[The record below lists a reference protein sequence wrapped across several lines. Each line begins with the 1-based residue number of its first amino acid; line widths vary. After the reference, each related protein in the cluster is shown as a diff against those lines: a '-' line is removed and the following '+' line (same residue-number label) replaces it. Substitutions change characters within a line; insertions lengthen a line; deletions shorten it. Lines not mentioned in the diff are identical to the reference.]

1 MQKGGG
7 RNKPLK
13 AIARMEPVP
22 TLTTG
27 NATAKRAAAILVAKQ
42 IGFILPTPKQRQ
54 NLLIAF
60 VKKNMVVYGRAF
72 DIVKLLGEV
81 DLDDL
86 ASVEKNLGKIR
97 IYEIKSTNK
106 KLAPDFSKYF
116 FGISAAEVLVA
127 QSLKGYF
134 KFIFV
139 NIHTGDFLEMDL
151 AQMFARARGIY
162 PSWSIMF

>member
-1 MQKGGG
+1 MSLP
-7 RNKPLK
+7 RP
-13 AIARMEPVP
+13 
-22 TLTTG
+22 LTTG
-27 NATAKRAAAILVAKQ
+27 NATAKRAAAILVEKQ
-42 IGFILPTPKQRQ
+42 IGFMLPTAKQRQ

-72 DIVKLLGEV
+72 DIVKLLVDV

-86 ASVEKNLGKIR
+86 ASVEKNLKNIR

-106 KLAPDFSKYF
+106 NLPADFSKYF

-139 NIHTGDFLEMDL
+139 NINTGDFLEMDL
-151 AQMFARARGIY
+151 VQMFAKARGIY

>member
-1 MQKGGG
+1 
-7 RNKPLK
+7 
-13 AIARMEPVP
+13 METPRL
-22 TLTTG
+22 LTTG
-27 NATAKRAAAILVAKQ
+27 NATAKKAAAILIDKQ
-42 IGFILPTPKQRQ
+42 IGFMIPTAKQRQ
-54 NLLIAF
+54 NLLVAF

-72 DIVKLLGEV
+72 DIVKLLGDV

-86 ASVEKNLGKIR
+86 ANVEKNLKNIR

-106 KLAPDFSKYF
+106 NLPPDFSKYF

-127 QSLKGYF
+127 QSLKAYF

-139 NIHTGDFLEMDL
+139 NVNTGDYLEMDL
-151 AQMFARARGIY
+151 NEMFNRARGIY

>member
-1 MQKGGG
+1 LSTTSLG
-7 RNKPLK
+7 
-13 AIARMEPVP
+13 P

-27 NATAKRAAAILVAKQ
+27 NATAKRAAAILVDKRV
-42 IGFILPTPKQRQ
+42 GFRIPTGKQRL
-54 NLLIAF
+54 NLLVAF
-60 VKKNMVVYGRAF
+60 AKKNMVVYGRAF

-81 DLDDL
+81 DLNDL

-106 KLAPDFSKYF
+106 KLASDFSKYF
-116 FGISAAEVLVA
+116 FGISGAEMLVA

-139 NIHTGDFLEMDL
+139 NIHTGDFIELDL
-151 AQMFARARGIY
+151 PQIFGRAKGIY
-162 PSWSIMF
+162 PGWSICF

>member
-1 MQKGGG
+1 MD
-7 RNKPLK
+7 
-13 AIARMEPVP
+13 PVP
-22 TLTTG
+22 IPIFTTG
-27 NATAKRAAAILVAKQ
+27 NATAKKAAAILVAKQ
-42 IGFILPTPKQRQ
+42 IGFMLPTQKQRQ
-54 NLLIAF
+54 NLLVAF

-72 DIVKLLGEV
+72 DIVKLLGDV

-86 ASVEKNLGKIR
+86 ASVEANLKSIR
-97 IYEIKSTNK
+97 IYEIKSTK
-106 KLAPDFSKYF
+106 KNLPSDFSKYF

-139 NIHTGDFLEMDL
+139 NINTGDFLELDL

>member
-1 MQKGGG
+1 M
-7 RNKPLK
+7 
-13 AIARMEPVP
+13 AEPRP
-22 TLTTG
+22 FTTG
-27 NATAKRAAAILVAKQ
+27 NATAKKAVAILVNKN
-42 IGFILPTPKQRQ
+42 IGFMLPTLKQRQ

-81 DLDDL
+81 NLDDL
-86 ASVEKNLGKIR
+86 ASVEKNLDKIR

-106 KLAPDFSKYF
+106 NLAPDFSKYF

-139 NIHTGDFLEMDL
+139 NINTGDFIEMDVV
-151 AQMFARARGIY
+151 QMFARAKGIY
-162 PSWSIMF
+162 PSWSISF

>member
-1 MQKGGG
+1 
-7 RNKPLK
+7 
-13 AIARMEPVP
+13 METPRP
-22 TLTTG
+22 LTTG
-27 NATAKRAAAILVAKQ
+27 NATAKRAAAILVDKQ
-42 IGFILPTPKQRQ
+42 IGFMIPTAKQRQ

-72 DIVKLLGEV
+72 DIVKLLGDV

-86 ASVEKNLGKIR
+86 ASVEKNLEKIR
-97 IYEIKSTNK
+97 IYEIKSTSK
-106 KLAPDFSKYF
+106 KLPSDFSKYF
-116 FGISAAEVLVA
+116 FSISAAEMLVA

-139 NIHTGDFLEMDL
+139 NIHTEDFLELDL
-151 AQMFARARGIY
+151 IGIYARARGVY

>member
-1 MQKGGG
+1 MD
-7 RNKPLK
+7 
-13 AIARMEPVP
+13 PVP

-27 NATAKRAAAILVAKQ
+27 NATAKKAAQILVAKQ
-42 IGFILPTPKQRQ
+42 IGFMLPTAKQRQ

-86 ASVEKNLGKIR
+86 ASVEKNLDKIR
-97 IYEIKSTNK
+97 IYEIKSTSK
-106 KLAPDFSKYF
+106 KLPSDFSKYF
-116 FGISAAEVLVA
+116 FSISAAEMLVA

-139 NIHTGDFLEMDL
+139 NINSEAFLELDL
-151 AQMFARARGIY
+151 IEVYARARGVY

>member
-1 MQKGGG
+1 MLETVQ
-7 RNKPLK
+7 
-13 AIARMEPVP
+13 

-27 NATAKRAAAILVAKQ
+27 NATAKKAAAILVAKR
-42 IGFILPTPKQRQ
+42 IGFILPTAKQRQ

-72 DIVKLLGEV
+72 DIVKLLGDV
-81 DLDDL
+81 DLDNL
-86 ASVEKNLGKIR
+86 ASVEKNLDKIR
-97 IYEIKSTNK
+97 IFEIKSTSK
-106 KLAPDFSKYF
+106 KIPSDFSKYF
-116 FGISAAEVLVA
+116 FSISAAEILVA

-139 NIHTGDFLEMDL
+139 NIHTEDFIELDL
-151 AQMFARARGIY
+151 IGIFARARGIY